1 MQKYYGK
8 KELFQAAF
16 GEEYQRLE
24 VADDTS
30 TNSSQEEPVDSV
42 PELSPALKAIGHIR
56 DDLDKILLDR
66 VSHKDLL
73 GIISLV
79 HERTQGASDGYGFVT
94 WYLPHQ
100 TDTLDKNEVGQIWDA
115 ICKGEMKVPSADL
128 QSLIEQ
134 HPKTSSVAAPILS
147 VSAPVQ
153 PTPTEANDIAQAP
166 SVRNALD
173 RYTLND
179 RLEDIEKQ
187 AVEQVPVLGKFA
199 LLGQSTAIYAFPNG
213 GKTLITITEIIGAV
227 KEGRINPSDVYYV
240 NNDDTTT
247 GLAEKLRIA
256 NEYGFNMIAETFQD
270 FQASDLQRILNELIE
285 KGHARGKV
293 LILDTLTKFVNV
305 LDAGKA
311 RAFTKPIR
319 KFVLQ
324 GGTVIALAHANKNPG
339 PDGKP
344 VYRGTTDIIND
355 FDCVYVLSQ
364 VQATNNEK
372 VVLLENRKRRGN
384 VPDSVAYSYSTEPG
398 ISYTELVS
406 SVKPVDQD
414 QVDAF
419 QKAEVLKSDAE
430 VITAVVAAIQS
441 GTNTKMLLADAVAE
455 CAGISKR
462 QAIKVIERYT
472 GNDPTMHRWD
482 FTVQERGA
490 KVYELLDMTLAST
503 DNSTPG

>member
-1 MQKYYGK
+1 MQNLYGT
-8 KELFQAAF
+8 KELYQATF
-16 GEEYQRLE
+16 GEERSQSQPP
-24 VADDTS
+24 DTVEEGS
-30 TNSSQEEPVDSV
+30 TNSISESARVHAIVSRIQTELAQAQLASATPEELLAIVGLIHKQTQGDDMGLEFAVWFLAMQSKLLLPSDI
-42 PELSPALKAIGHIR
+42 EMEWAAIGR
-56 DDLDKILLDR
+56 SESKVASLD
-66 VSHKDLL
+66 
-73 GIISLV
+73 
-79 HERTQGASDGYGFVT
+79 
-94 WYLPHQ
+94 
-100 TDTLDKNEVGQIWDA
+100 
-115 ICKGEMKVPSADL
+115 DL
-128 QSLIEQ
+128 QSLISKYPQ
-134 HPKTSSVAAPILS
+134 KAPEATQDIS
-147 VSAPVQ
+147 VSAADQ
-153 PTPTEANDIAQAP
+153 PAQAP
-166 SVRNALD
+166 IAAPTVPVRNALD

-179 RLEDIEKQ
+179 RLEDIERQ

-213 GKTLITITEIIGAV
+213 GKTLITIAETIGAV
-227 KEGRINPSDVYYV
+227 REGRINPWDVYYA

-247 GLAEKLRIA
+247 GLVEKLRIA

-339 PDGKP
+339 ADGKP

-355 FDCVYVLSQ
+355 FDCVYVMSQ
-364 VQATNNEK
+364 VQAANNEK

-398 ISYTELVS
+398 ISYAELVS
-406 SVKPVDQD
+406 TVKPVDQD
-414 QVDAF
+414 QLEAF
-419 QKAEVLKSDAE
+419 QKAEALKSDAE

-441 GTNTKMLLADAVAE
+441 GIDTKMLLADAVADR
-455 CAGISKR
+455 AGISKR

-472 GNDPTMHRWD
+472 GTDPTQHRWQ
-482 FTVQERGA
+482 FSVKERGA
-490 KVYELLDMTLAST
+490 KVFELLDTTPPST
-503 DNSTPG
+503 DGNTTG